1 MKNKILYPLYPLF
14 FSSTLF
20 SQELDLSEEVLKQV
34 ITTQVEKTL
43 DKVTKEAKES
53 TLKDADLQDPQN
65 KSGFLLGTGLTLKEL
80 GFSQVI
86 AGFESLVVK
95 NPSLDVGLLLGYQYY
110 GNQYFGFRISG
121 MINTGG
127 KAELKAP
134 TIRPAS
140 KTNQTA
146 LQESNKISA
155 TLIRDVMQIY
165 YPIKANADIKL
176 LLDVYTNEKHSVGFS
191 LGVGY
196 EAEWLIAGQASAKV
210 EQAPN
215 GLEKLTQK
223 PNTLRDSAVYPT
235 IGFHYYYGKHQF
247 EIDYKFAE
255 YSFGTSD
262 SWKFNAGESKIAN
275 TFFSVKNTLAIS
287 YIYRF

>member
-1 MKNKILYPLYPLF
+1 MKGKILYSLYPLF

-53 TLKDADLQDPQN
+53 TLKDADLQNPQN

-86 AGFESLVVK
+86 AGFESLAVK

-127 KAELKAP
+127 KAELKASV
-134 TIRPAS
+134 IRPAV
-140 KTNQTA
+140 KNN
-146 LQESNKISA
+146 LQGNGRIPA

-215 GLEKLTQK
+215 SLEKLTQK